1 MRKALRSVVIPTL
14 FSTCNLNNLNK
25 RANINQVVSRYD
37 RVPRSNLF
45 RNSPMLD
52 SKAMKTIPLRLW
64 ALSLFSAFLQ
74 LLPFPIA
81 GPVPFW
87 RRLICWFCLVPLL
100 SALLSNNRSGQP
112 LRASQ
117 TTLLSYTCG
126 IVWYLGNCYWIY
138 RTMHVY
144 ENIPILASLGILL
157 LFAMYVGL
165 YHALFGAV
173 IGWLQSRF
181 SRTTVLMASPFIWV
195 AVELARARITGFPWD
210 LLGYTQVDSL
220 ALTKLAPVLG
230 VMGISFVIVAINAL
244 WLTRIKT
251 NPKLTYLP
259 IAIAATVCITL
270 AATSLHTMP
279 PTSEKNSGVATLVQE
294 NLSVGN
300 ARAADPET
308 KEQMLASFAGLSLH
322 PAVGLTPRDTKQF
335 GVAATDHSQL
345 IVWPEAPTDFVDSDP
360 ILRRVMSTLA
370 LQAAAP
376 VIVNDVTIASYGD
389 GHPNLYNSASFYLP
403 DGSYAGHYDKM
414 HLVPFGEYT
423 PYKPL
428 FFFVGHLLDDL
439 VFIPGTQRTLFNAN
453 GKRYGVFICY
463 ESIFGED
470 MRKFARDGAQVLIN
484 ISDDGW
490 YGDTAA
496 PWEHLDM
503 VRMRAIENR
512 RWIVRSTNTG
522 ITATIDPLGRV
533 VATLPRHIRSS
544 MQVAFGYRDDI
555 TLYSRFGDWFAW
567 LCTILVAGLLAIGYT
582 RKSFSPKLST

>member
-1 MRKALRSVVIPTL
+1 
-14 FSTCNLNNLNK
+14 
-25 RANINQVVSRYD
+25 
-37 RVPRSNLF
+37 
-45 RNSPMLD
+45 MLD
-52 SKAMKTIPLRLW
+52 SNSMKTIPLRLW
-64 ALSLFSAFLQ
+64 ALAFLSAILQ

-87 RRLICWFCLVPLL
+87 RRLFCWVCLVPLL
-100 SALLSNNRSGQP
+100 SALLSKDRFGARLRP
-112 LRASQ
+112 LQ
-117 TTLLSYTCG
+117 TALLSYVCG

-165 YHALFGAV
+165 YHALFGALT
-173 IGWLQSRF
+173 GWLHIKH
-181 SRTTVLMASPFIWV
+181 SRTLVLMASPFVWV

-220 ALTKLAPVLG
+220 ALTRIAPFLG
-230 VMGISFVIVAINAL
+230 VMGISFVIVAVNAL
-244 WLTRIKT
+244 WLMRINT
-251 NPKLTYLP
+251 PDRKLSYLP
-259 IAIAATVCITL
+259 VGIAALFCIT
-270 AATSLHTMP
+270 AASLSAHNMP
-279 PTSEKNSGVATLVQE
+279 PISEKVSGVATVVQE

-308 KEQMLASFAGLSLH
+308 KEQMLSSFAALSLH
-322 PAVGLTPRDTKQF
+322 PATGLTPRDTKLF
-335 GVAATDHSQL
+335 GVPANDHSQL
-345 IVWPEAPTDFVDSDP
+345 IVWPEAPTDFVDNDP
-360 ILRRVMSTLA
+360 LLRNVMSRLA
-370 LQAAAP
+370 IQADAP
-376 VIVNDVTIASYGD
+376 VIVNDVTIASYSD
-389 GHPNLYNSASFYLP
+389 GHPSLYNSASFYLP

-439 VFIPGTQRTLFNAN
+439 VFIPGTQRTLFNVN

-463 ESIFGED
+463 ESIFGDD
-470 MRKFARDGAQVLIN
+470 MRKFSRDGAQVLIN

-490 YGDTAA
+490 YGDTSA

-522 ITATIDPLGRV
+522 ITATIDPFGRV
-533 VATLPRHIRSS
+533 VEMMPRHIRSS

-555 TLYSRFGDWFAW
+555 TVYSRFGDWFAW
-567 LCTILVAGLLAIGYT
+567 LCTLIVACLLTFGYV
-582 RKSFSPKLST
+582 RKSFTTQIPVN